1 MRKQN
6 IWFGEKNQQHRIIK
20 NKDIK
25 LKSDNPKKFELCAKR
40 TALNK
45 ICKWKASAKS
55 RKKQQIVS
63 RTSSDLWKLNR
74 GTLEQS
80 ETAVV
85 LKQQAIT
92 SHAH

>member
-45 ICKWKASAKS
+45 ICK
-55 RKKQQIVS
+55 
-63 RTSSDLWKLNR
+63 
-74 GTLEQS
+74 
-80 ETAVV
+80 
-85 LKQQAIT
+85 
-92 SHAH
+92 